1 MAKKYDFLFKLLL
14 IGDSGVGKTCLIIR
28 FAEDNFN
35 STYIST
41 IGIDFKVKTI
51 DVDGKKVKLQVWD
64 TAGQER
70 FKTITTAYYRGA
82 MGIILVYDITD
93 DKSFENIQN
102 WMKSIKEN
110 ASAGVSRMLLGNKC
124 DIEAKRKVTK
134 ETGEKLAKDHGIR
147 FFETSAKSSINV
159 EESFLALARDILQR
173 SSKKTVVASGIVGI
187 ISWRR
192 PLTLVV
198 SLFMLLSAVCVILSL
213 AGSMLSCQN
222 AQMVKSMLTC
232 QVENGRCVCCA
243 PTESCSSKED
253 GTLVLNLNSDCH
265 SVRHQ
270 LKDLLFSAC
279 GLSILS
285 TIICTLSTV
294 TCSIHIFSLDLV
306 HLLAPHRSR
315 SVNPECTTPQ
325 DAFLTNIMDFE
336 EFVPPIP
343 PPPYYPPEYTC
354 SSETDAQSITYNGSM
369 ESPIPLYPTDC
380 PPPYEAVMGQ
390 RAASQATM
398 FDQHGAELSGER
410 GTSTAFSGEVSMD
423 SGSLLMS
430 EIVDIPDDSS
440 PSEDSCLLEA
450 GLRSHRGR
458 ASRAA
463 SEVSDG
469 GDGGG
474 DRRSL
479 RGPRSQTPESPL
491 AGGPRARCFVRGE
504 RSNSCSSPSTAT
516 TTYRSPVLRRQAVL
530 ARSCSQLE
538 AIGGAAPQQ
547 RCSIPDI
554 RVRPCTPLCQVAARD
569 SSAPFTSENC
579 TAQNSGLSS
588 QRAPL
593 YLRRRAARNYGRS
606 DGEGHLR
613 LVRSHSEPGISS
625 SPDTADVVLGCTKA
639 SPDTGPSS
647 EASLL
652 PRASLPPAAAL
663 PRKDSMK
670 ATATGVHVPAKVPPV
685 SPRRLPKEYHR
696 SLGDLKVTRVLVARF
711 LQRSKRNLAPSSE
724 HTGTAGQVPKRRG
737 ASEGAATTHLPMEV
751 WRTPWSV
758 SRGQPNSHLQHRGHH
773 HSHSDSRH
781 NRHGGRAPEGIHLR
795 SCGDLSSSSSL
806 SLRRLVSPRLLRG
819 SSGALYSESAL

>member
-1 MAKKYDFLFKLLL
+1 MPSPSDSSSVASASGSRGWSDSRRGISGRGPGGARLLL
-14 IGDSGVGKTCLIIR
+14 YLGLCHLGL
-28 FAEDNFN
+28 
-35 STYIST
+35 
-41 IGIDFKVKTI
+41 
-51 DVDGKKVKLQVWD
+51 
-64 TAGQER
+64 
-70 FKTITTAYYRGA
+70 GA
-82 MGIILVYDITD
+82 MVLAF
-93 DKSFENIQN
+93 SFTS
-102 WMKSIKEN
+102 MAFTS
-110 ASAGVSRMLLGNKC
+110 SARVRQSCPFWAG
-124 DIEAKRKVTK
+124 
-134 ETGEKLAKDHGIR
+134 
-147 FFETSAKSSINV
+147 FF
-159 EESFLALARDILQR
+159 
-173 SSKKTVVASGIVGI
+173 VVASGIVGI

-243 PTESCSSKED
+243 LGESCSSKED

-294 TCSIHIFSLDLV
+294 TCSIHIFSLDLI

-398 FDQHGAELSGER
+398 FDQHGVELSGER
-410 GTSTAFSGEVSMD
+410 VTSTAFSGEVSMD

-440 PSEDSCLLEA
+440 PSEDSCLLEVA
-450 GLRSHRGR
+450 LRNHGGR
-458 ASRAA
+458 AGRAA
-463 SEVSDG
+463 SEASDG
-469 GDGGG
+469 PDSGA
-474 DRRSL
+474 DRPGL
-479 RGPRSQTPESPL
+479 RCPRSQTPESPL
-491 AGGPRARCFVRGE
+491 AGGPRARCFLRGE

-516 TTYRSPVLRRQAVL
+516 TTYRSPALRRQASLV
-530 ARSCSQLE
+530 RSCSQLE
-538 AIGGAAPQQ
+538 VVAGSTSRQQ
-547 RCSIPDI
+547 TCIPDI
-554 RVRPCTPLCQVAARD
+554 RVRPSTPLHRATARD
-569 SSAPFTSENC
+569 SSDP
-579 TAQNSGLSS
+579 QNNEQCVDQSKGPPL
-588 QRAPL
+588 QHQTL
-593 YLRRRAARNYGRS
+593 YLRRRGGRNK
-606 DGEGHLR
+606 GEGNRNDGDGLLR
-613 LVRSHSEPGISS
+613 ILRSHSEPGLSS
-625 SPDTADVVLGCTKA
+625 SSAPADLSFGCSKA
-639 SPDTGPSS
+639 SPDIGPSS
-647 EASLL
+647 EAL
-652 PRASLPPAAAL
+652 PVPRTSLPPATAL
-663 PRKDSMK
+663 PKKDNVKS
-670 ATATGVHVPAKVPPV
+670 TDPGVQVPSKGPPV
-685 SPRRLPKEYHR
+685 SPLRLPREYHR
-696 SLGDLKVTRVLVARF
+696 SLGDLKV
-711 LQRSKRNLAPSSE
+711 
-724 HTGTAGQVPKRRG
+724 
-737 ASEGAATTHLPMEV
+737 
-751 WRTPWSV
+751 WRAPWST
-758 SRGQPNSHLQHRGHH
+758 SRGQPNHHAHQRTHH

-781 NRHGGRAPEGIHLR
+781 NRRHSGRAPEGIHLR
-795 SCGDLSSSSSL
+795 SCGDLNSSSSVSV
-806 SLRRLVSPRLLRG
+806 RRLVSPHLHRG